1 MIPPTRVTPDWE
13 EEGLLEGLDDE
24 DARRGRIELL
34 AELHASGV
42 AVEELRQA
50 SAEKRL
56 ALLPLEGALMGE
68 GERLTLREAAAA
80 AGVDPEVVERFRQAF
95 GLPLPAADERLLTEG
110 DIAGIATT
118 KVFSAAG
125 VDFEQQLDLARV
137 IGRNLAQIAEA
148 MRGVMGRQLSSP
160 EDTERDAGL
169 RFAEMARASVPAIGP
184 LLENILL
191 QHLRAQVRSDV
202 FAFTGAAGAQV
213 TIAFADLVGFT
224 RLGEEVPAEQAGAV
238 GRRLGELA
246 GDVAT
251 APVRLVKL
259 IGDAAMLACRDPEP
273 VVRATLDLVAAAD
286 AEGEAF
292 PQIRAGIACG
302 EAVNLGGD
310 WFGRPVNLASRITDR
325 ARPGSVLV
333 SEEVQAAL
341 AEAGFAFSDAGRKK
355 LKGVRDQPRLF
366 RVRTRETAGQG
377 DGGRVLS

>member
-42 AVEELRQA
+42 AVEELPGQ
-50 SAEKRL
+50 
-56 ALLPLEGALMGE
+56 
-68 GERLTLREAAAA
+68 
-80 AGVDPEVVERFRQAF
+80 AGV
-95 GLPLPAADERLLTEG
+95 
-110 DIAGIATT
+110 
-118 KVFSAAG
+118 
-125 VDFEQQLDLARV
+125 
-137 IGRNLAQIAEA
+137 
-148 MRGVMGRQLSSP
+148 
-160 EDTERDAGL
+160 
-169 RFAEMARASVPAIGP
+169 
-184 LLENILL
+184 
-191 QHLRAQVRSDV
+191 
-202 FAFTGAAGAQV
+202 
-213 TIAFADLVGFT
+213 
-224 RLGEEVPAEQAGAV
+224 
-238 GRRLGELA
+238 
-246 GDVAT
+246 
-251 APVRLVKL
+251 
-259 IGDAAMLACRDPEP
+259 
-273 VVRATLDLVAAAD
+273 
-286 AEGEAF
+286 
-292 PQIRAGIACG
+292 ACG

>member
-1 MIPPTRVTPDWE
+1 MTGSWE
-13 EEGLLEGLDDE
+13 AEGLLEGVDG
-24 DARRGRIELL
+24 DAREARIELL
-34 AELHASGV
+34 DELHASGV
-42 AVEELRQA
+42 ELEELRQA
-50 SAEKRL
+50 SADNRL
-56 ALLPLEGALMGE
+56 ALLPLEHALMGD
-68 GERLTLREAAAA
+68 GERLTLDEAADA
-80 AGVDPEVVERFRQAF
+80 AGVDAEVLKRFRQAF
-95 GLPLPAADERLLTEG
+95 GLPLPRPDERLVTEG

-118 KVFSAAG
+118 NVFSVAG

-148 MRGVMGRQLSSP
+148 MRGVIGRELSSP
-160 EDTERDAGL
+160 GDTERDAGL

-202 FAFTGAAGAQV
+202 FAFTGAAGQQV

-273 VVRATLDLVAAAD
+273 VLRATLALVAAAD
-286 AEGEAF
+286 AEGETF
-292 PQIRAGIACG
+292 PQIRVGVACG
-302 EAVNLGGD
+302 EAANLGGD

-333 SEEVQAAL
+333 SEDVRASLGDHAFE
-341 AEAGFAFSDAGRKK
+341 FSDAGKKK
-355 LKGVRDQPRLF
+355 LKGVHDEPRLY
-366 RVRTRETAGQG
+366 RARSAAP
-377 DGGRVLS
+377 LA

>member
-34 AELHASGV
+34 AELHACGV
-42 AVEELRQA
+42 AVEEL
-50 SAEKRL
+50 
-56 ALLPLEGALMGE
+56 
-68 GERLTLREAAAA
+68 
-80 AGVDPEVVERFRQAF
+80 
-95 GLPLPAADERLLTEG
+95 
-110 DIAGIATT
+110 
-118 KVFSAAG
+118 
-125 VDFEQQLDLARV
+125 
-137 IGRNLAQIAEA
+137 
-148 MRGVMGRQLSSP
+148 
-160 EDTERDAGL
+160 
-169 RFAEMARASVPAIGP
+169 
-184 LLENILL
+184 
-191 QHLRAQVRSDV
+191 
-202 FAFTGAAGAQV
+202 
-213 TIAFADLVGFT
+213 
-224 RLGEEVPAEQAGAV
+224 
-238 GRRLGELA
+238 
-246 GDVAT
+246 
-251 APVRLVKL
+251 
-259 IGDAAMLACRDPEP
+259 
-273 VVRATLDLVAAAD
+273 RATLDLVAAAD

-292 PQIRAGIACG
+292 PQIRAGVACG